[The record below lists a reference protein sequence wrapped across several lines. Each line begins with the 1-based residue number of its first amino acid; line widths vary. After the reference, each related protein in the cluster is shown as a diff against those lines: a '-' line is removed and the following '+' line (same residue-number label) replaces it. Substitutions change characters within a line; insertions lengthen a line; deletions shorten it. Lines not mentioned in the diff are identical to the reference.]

1 MQLAKPFWLGN
12 ERFKAWSLLAALVL
26 LMLCETRLAVL
37 LNDEAGEL
45 MSALA
50 GRNADRFW
58 HAARMT
64 LLLVGLAAPCYAVYY
79 FMRDTFANHWRRW
92 LTGRFLDGY
101 LADRRYYT
109 LGQHDEL
116 DNPDQ
121 RIAEDINTFTA
132 RSTHFLLILIGS
144 VMQLAAFSAVLWSIS
159 EALVGFLV
167 VYALAGTV
175 GAMYLFGRP
184 LITLNFAQLRK
195 EADLRFNLIQVRE
208 SAESIAFHRGEAQER
223 SQIDAR
229 FAAVF
234 SNCARLIRRQ
244 CALNLFQRAFT
255 QLTLV
260 LPAVLLAA
268 DVLAGR
274 LEVGHAVQ
282 AAGAFAMVLGAVAL
296 IVDNFESL
304 SRFVAGIDRL
314 HELSQQLLK
323 PRHEGGR
330 EGAASV
336 QEHAAQGPGIRHD
349 AADFIGA
356 QQLCVAVPGSQ
367 RILIEQLSFALA
379 MGDALLITGVSGCGK
394 SSLLRALAG
403 LWREGS
409 GRICH
414 PPGEQLFFL
423 PQRPYVRQGS
433 LRSQLLYPCPD
444 AQVGDAELL
453 SALADV
459 QLHHLAHAPQ
469 GLDADRPWDKLLS
482 MGEQQRLALARVLV
496 HRPAV
501 VVLDEATS
509 ALDAEN
515 ESAIYARLRRSGAC
529 LISVAHRDAVRKFH
543 THHLELTGEARW
555 QFSALPGRAT

>member
-1 MQLAKPFWLGN
+1 MQLAKPFWLGDA
-12 ERFKAWSLLAALVL
+12 RGKAWGLLATLVL

-50 GRNADRFW
+50 GRDAGRFRD
-58 HAARMT
+58 AAHTT
-64 LLLVGLAAPCYAVYY
+64 LLLVGIAAPCYAIYY

-101 LADRRYYT
+101 LAERRYYT
-109 LGQHDEL
+109 LGQYAEL

-121 RIAEDINTFTA
+121 RIAEDINTFTG
-132 RSTHFLLILIGS
+132 RSIHFLLILIGS
-144 VMQLAAFSAVLWSIS
+144 AMQLVAFSAVLWSIS
-159 EALVGFLV
+159 EALVAFLV
-167 VYALAGTV
+167 VYAVAGTV
-175 GAMYLFGRP
+175 GAMVLFGRP
-184 LITLNFAQLRK
+184 LISLNFAQLRK
-195 EADLRFNLIQVRE
+195 EADLRFSLIQVRE

-223 SQIDAR
+223 VQIDAR
-229 FAAVF
+229 FDAAF
-234 SNCARLIRRQ
+234 RNCARLIRRQ

-260 LPAVLLAA
+260 LPAMLLAA

-274 LEVGHAVQ
+274 LEVGRAVQ

-314 HELSQQLLK
+314 HELSQRVLVPPPGA
-323 PRHEGGR
+323 PRDAARAQAGGA
-330 EGAASV
+330 EGA
-336 QEHAAQGPGIRHD
+336 EIRHD

-356 QQLCVAVPGSQ
+356 QQLYVAVPGAQ
-367 RILIEQLSFALA
+367 RVLIEQLSFALA
-379 MGDALLITGVSGCGK
+379 MGDALLITGASGCGK

-423 PQRPYVRQGS
+423 PQKPYIRAGS
-433 LRSQLLYPCPD
+433 LRSQLLYPCPE
-444 AQVGDAELL
+444 AQVPDAELL
-453 SALADV
+453 RALDDV
-459 QLHHLAHAPQ
+459 QLGQLASTPQ
-469 GLDADRPWDKLLS
+469 GLDTEQAWDKLLS

-509 ALDAEN
+509 ALDAQN
-515 ESAIYARLRRSGAC
+515 EAAIYTRLRRSGAC
-529 LISVAHRDAVRKFH
+529 LVSVAHRDAVRRFH
-543 THHLELTGEARW
+543 THHLELTGGGRWRFAAMGTGEA
-555 QFSALPGRAT
+555 